1 MKNGRFQAST
11 YYLWQLRKKHM
22 SLNMSAVALKDALC
36 YLIAL
41 VPFADFGISSGYACD
56 GTSLLTAKA

>member
-1 MKNGRFQAST
+1 MVDSKPQPTICGNSVRN
-11 YYLWQLRKKHM
+11 M

-41 VPFADFGISSGYACD
+41 VPFSDLRISSGYA
-56 GTSLLTAKA
+56 